1 MKATFPGVYLLRAP
15 SGACYVG
22 MSYNVKGTLKR
33 LRFELSLNA
42 SPYTAVQRL
51 WNAFGRL
58 DMEVLEEW
66 EEEANTSSEQE
77 ARLKERLL
85 CYQQKFNAEVL
96 QPEQLK

>member
-1 MKATFPGVYLLRAP
+1 MKVTFPGIYLLRSP
-15 SGACYVG
+15 LGECYVG

-51 WNAFGRL
+51 WNKFGSL
-58 DMEVLEEW
+58 EMEVLEEW
-66 EEEANTSSEQE
+66 EEEANTSAQQGE
-77 ARLKERLL
+77 RLKERLAYWQRQL
-85 CYQQKFNAEVL
+85 NAEVL

>member
-15 SGACYVG
+15 SGECYVG
-22 MSYNVKGTLKR
+22 MSYNVAGTIKR

-51 WNAFGRL
+51 WNRFGSL
-58 DMEVLEEW
+58 EMEVLEEW
-66 EEEANTSSEQE
+66 EEEANASAEQGN
-77 ARLKERLL
+77 RLKERLA
-85 CYQQKFNAEVL
+85 YWQQTFNAEVL